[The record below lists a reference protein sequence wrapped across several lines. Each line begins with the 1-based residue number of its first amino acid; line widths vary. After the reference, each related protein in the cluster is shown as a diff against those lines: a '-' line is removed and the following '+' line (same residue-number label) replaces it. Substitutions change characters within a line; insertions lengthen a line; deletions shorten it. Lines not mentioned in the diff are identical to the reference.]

1 MAEDE
6 NEGGEVEDEADLTFE
21 DALSRLEEVVH
32 RMESGDIPLE
42 SLVENYQSGVSLLK
56 LCRAKIEAAEM
67 KVKEVS
73 GGEAVE
79 LQPEE

>member
-1 MAEDE
+1 MAEDG
-6 NEGGEVEDEADLTFE
+6 NEEDEANLTFE

-32 RMESGDIPLE
+32 RMEAGDIPLE
-42 SLVENYQSGVSLLK
+42 SLVENYQAGVSLLK